1 MTTEDA
7 PLGSPPYSHLDIA
20 EGLPPLPAADAEL
33 VERSKAHYF
42 HGDQSDLRMRF
53 NEAIAGGPNMEGDA
67 GYVIHTNGHAADME
81 QAIARIEALS
91 RPAVTEAM
99 VEAGIAAY
107 SEWFRAATGKDLQ
120 RQRVIKVF
128 QAMLAAKEAG

>member
-33 VERSKAHYF
+33 VERHLDNLPYPCCSEMSGPIWLAGRYCGPVCPK
-42 HGDQSDLRMRF
+42 HGHRL
-53 NEAIAGGPNMEGDA
+53 EP
-67 GYVIHTNGHAADME
+67 T
-81 QAIARIEALS
+81 IEALP

-99 VEAGIAAY
+99 VEAGAKAVLDFNRQEFPTSDDIAFAR
-107 SEWFRAATGKDLQ
+107 EEVWL
-120 RQRVIKVF
+120 VF
-128 QAMLAAKEAG
+128 AAMLAAKEAG